1 MVTAISE
8 KLSRFG
14 KVLNIITKILAIV
27 CIVIAIC
34 ALIATF
40 IVAILPYDLVIS
52 LLGSLNITSNI
63 LNIPAD
69 LDLQDFILPT
79 AIGALR
85 LFAII
90 ACASTCLTAIF
101 YAVIMFI
108 ISNFFKSTAI
118 HNTPFL
124 EENVK
129 RLKITGIIMIVGA
142 LIIGWNS
149 LIAAFAIFVF
159 AYVFQYG
166 TELQQQYDETL

>member
-14 KVLNIITKILAIV
+14 KVLNIITIILAII
-27 CIVIAIC
+27 CIIIAVC
-34 ALIATF
+34 ALISIF
-40 IVAILPYDLVIS
+40 IVAILPYDLVLS
-52 LLGSLNITSNI
+52 LINIESDFFNLPAGS
-63 LNIPAD
+63 
-69 LDLQDFILPT
+69 DLQDFILPT
-79 AIGALR
+79 AVSGLK
-85 LFAII
+85 LFGII
-90 ACASTCLTAIF
+90 ACASTCITAIF
-101 YAVIMFI
+101 YAVIMFM
-108 ISNFFKSTAI
+108 ISKFFKSTEI

-129 RLKITGIIMIVGA
+129 RLKIIGVIMIVGA